1 MRHSESL
8 TKALTTSA
16 HWNTVIVWS
25 HYGWFRFHL
34 IETAIEVCRRSVC
47 LWYYKKQRLHGR
59 QTPSMVYTSSI
70 QAFGGCYATKRP
82 TQKHKY
88 RPLVCTTF
96 GVVFSQIL
104 PPGPMLDLSCQYVN
118 VKIWVGRSRLLTRCS
133 GRPGGIMSVQMPRG
147 KVRVMHTL

>member
-1 MRHSESL
+1 MRHSGSL

-25 HYGWFRFHL
+25 HYGWFGFHL
-34 IETAIEVCRRSVC
+34 IAVIEVCRPSIFLWCYIKTETAWQTNSVYGIHKLDSSFWLMLC
-47 LWYYKKQRLHGR
+47 HKTPYAKKN
-59 QTPSMVYTSSI
+59 
-70 QAFGGCYATKRP
+70 
-82 TQKHKY
+82 KY
-88 RPLVCTTF
+88 RPFVYTTF
-96 GVVFSQIL
+96 GVVFSRIL
-104 PPGPMLDLSCQYVN
+104 PPGTMLDLSCQHVK